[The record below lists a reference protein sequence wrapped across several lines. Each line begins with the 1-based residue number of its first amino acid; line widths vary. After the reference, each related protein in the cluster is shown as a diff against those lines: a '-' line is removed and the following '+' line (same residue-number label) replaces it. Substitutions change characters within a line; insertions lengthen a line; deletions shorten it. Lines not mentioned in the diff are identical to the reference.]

1 MVEPMDPSKGDGYIP
16 ESTGHGGVNQLG
28 GVFVNGR
35 PLPDVVRQR
44 IVELAHNGELPSD
57 VTRRLRLGDGARSH
71 ILSRYYETGS
81 FKAGVIGG
89 SKPKVA
95 TAPVVDAIASYKREN
110 PTMFAWEIRDRLLA
124 EGICSQDN
132 VPSVS
137 SINRI
142 VRNKAAEKAKHVHNQ
157 QQSQTNNNNNNDHG
171 HASSANHSENALGKK
186 RTQRIV
192 RNKAAEKAKHVHN
205 QQQSQTNN
213 NNNNN
218 NSTNNNTHQQTSP
231 VSVIAHAPASQHH
244 HDRYSINGILGIPQ
258 GTDPNGNL
266 PAKRIKRDL
275 DHHHHH
281 HHHHSDENRDLN
293 GHPEEEIKRQ
303 RTHHVQYNGD
313 QLYSNLW
320 SGKWSMKDEH
330 KLFSELGG
338 GTPLTNGAASPYY
351 DSVQSAGGGF
361 TSGPPSDLYDSMTA
375 QGQNTGTHVYAPPV
389 ATTLVGTGVALAP
402 LSMQDIHK
410 LSPRSVLTDA
420 TPDELGVHYKLS
432 PRSVLTDPAQDD
444 LPVHYHTDENRDLNG
459 HPEEEIKRQR
469 THHVQYNGDQLYS
482 NLWSGKWSMKDEHKL
497 FSELGGGTPLTNG
510 AASPYYDSVQSAGGG
525 FTSGPPSDLYDSMTA
540 QGQNTGTHVYAPP
553 VATTLESG
561 HETPFPDNPAPG
573 GTPPSL
579 TSDPVP
585 SHSPDQLTVLQ
596 PANGGPP
603 AGVPVYAPATM
614 LPGFAPPHYASTGG
628 SGGVTEYTPY
638 SSHYSQYSTPG
649 YPSYCYSSGAG
660 GLLNNPYYYNNNSE
674 SVNGGNTSLFVEAA
688 NGTHQAAARSPIAA
702 TRANSGASAASPTG
716 SAACVKME
724 HSAPSVF
731 IG

>member
-1 MVEPMDPSKGDGYIP
+1 MDL
-16 ESTGHGGVNQLG
+16 STAYRYNQNMMEYYTCHGGVNQLG

-44 IVELAHNGELPSD
+44 IVELAHNGVRPCDIS
-57 VTRRLRLGDGARSH
+57 RQLRVSH
-71 ILSRYYETGS
+71 GCVSKILSRYYETGS

-157 QQSQTNNNNNNDHG
+157 QQSQTNNNNNN
-171 HASSANHSENALGKK
+171 
-186 RTQRIV
+186 
-192 RNKAAEKAKHVHN
+192 
-205 QQQSQTNN
+205 
-213 NNNNN
+213 N

-281 HHHHSDENRDLN
+281 HHHHSDFRAYDIMAGPETPVFFLLGNSAPDQRGVILHKGDFLHHSPRPEGSISNMLTYAAQREDENRDLN

-444 LPVHYHTDENRDLNG
+444 LPVHYHTVVLC
-459 HPEEEIKRQR
+459 
-469 THHVQYNGDQLYS
+469 V
-482 NLWSGKWSMKDEHKL
+482 L
-497 FSELGGGTPLTNG
+497 F
-510 AASPYYDSVQSAGGG
+510 VCMQ
-525 FTSGPPSDLYDSMTA
+525 
-540 QGQNTGTHVYAPP
+540 V
-553 VATTLESG
+553 ESG

-660 GLLNNPYYYNNNSE
+660 GLLS
-674 SVNGGNTSLFVEAA
+674 
-688 NGTHQAAARSPIAA
+688 
-702 TRANSGASAASPTG
+702 
-716 SAACVKME
+716 K
-724 HSAPSVF
+724 
-731 IG
+731 

>member
-1 MVEPMDPSKGDGYIP
+1 MKTVILHNSCNPSP
-16 ESTGHGGVNQLG
+16 Q
-28 GVFVNGR
+28 
-35 PLPDVVRQR
+35 
-44 IVELAHNGELPSD
+44 
-57 VTRRLRLGDGARSH
+57 
-71 ILSRYYETGS
+71 
-81 FKAGVIGG
+81 
-89 SKPKVA
+89 
-95 TAPVVDAIASYKREN
+95 
-110 PTMFAWEIRDRLLA
+110 
-124 EGICSQDN
+124 
-132 VPSVS
+132 
-137 SINRI
+137 I

-157 QQSQTNNNNNNDHG
+157 QQSQT
-171 HASSANHSENALGKK
+171 
-186 RTQRIV
+186 
-192 RNKAAEKAKHVHN
+192 
-205 QQQSQTNN
+205 N

-444 LPVHYHTDENRDLNG
+444 LPVHYHT
-459 HPEEEIKRQR
+459 
-469 THHVQYNGDQLYS
+469 
-482 NLWSGKWSMKDEHKL
+482 
-497 FSELGGGTPLTNG
+497 
-510 AASPYYDSVQSAGGG
+510 
-525 FTSGPPSDLYDSMTA
+525 
-540 QGQNTGTHVYAPP
+540 
-553 VATTLESG
+553 ESG

>member
-1 MVEPMDPSKGDGYIP
+1 MDL
-16 ESTGHGGVNQLG
+16 STAYRYNQNMMEYYTCHGGVNQLG

-44 IVELAHNGELPSD
+44 IVELAHNGVRPCDIS
-57 VTRRLRLGDGARSH
+57 RQLRVSH
-71 ILSRYYETGS
+71 GCVSKILSRYYETGS

-157 QQSQTNNNNNNDHG
+157 QQSQT
-171 HASSANHSENALGKK
+171 
-186 RTQRIV
+186 
-192 RNKAAEKAKHVHN
+192 
-205 QQQSQTNN
+205 N

-444 LPVHYHTDENRDLNG
+444 LPVHYHT
-459 HPEEEIKRQR
+459 
-469 THHVQYNGDQLYS
+469 
-482 NLWSGKWSMKDEHKL
+482 
-497 FSELGGGTPLTNG
+497 
-510 AASPYYDSVQSAGGG
+510 
-525 FTSGPPSDLYDSMTA
+525 
-540 QGQNTGTHVYAPP
+540 
-553 VATTLESG
+553 ESG